1 MQSFAISKISVQEV
15 VMKSLLKLILCSSL
29 LLLPLVLTSC
39 LTDTTA
45 QKKTPPSAASELGET
60 PAEQGDAAQ
69 KAAQPVSLPV
79 KYQTA
84 AYMVDK
90 SEDVAI
96 AEESKLKVEAKITS
110 TRGPQPLW
118 DIMKRLAALKGMN
131 ISWSSDVDQNVLV
144 DVNISAND
152 DFFEAID
159 NLLRQVDYYHEMKG
173 STIVVKYKETR
184 QFHIAMPF
192 IKQTYKTTT
201 GGDVLGGGG
210 SKSSGGGES
219 TANVAGEISLATEG
233 MSISNLRD
241 GTPGGIEFN
250 TWSSIENN
258 LNAILNIWSTDAVDA
273 SASEISGKESLTKK
287 AVNKESATD
296 KTESGSEKTVSAT
309 FRRSTGGNNYFIDKP
324 VGLITV
330 TAPRPVLEKLDV
342 YFKSLQKELYKQVS
356 IEAKILEVQLGDSSS
371 IGLDWN
377 LLLRNLSV
385 SAGQLSGSKTYTK
398 DTTEGTD
405 SSSRLTN
412 TKTTTNTSDVTN
424 TTTNTRNRTNNFLLP
439 DTLTGDASTDSFT
452 GTNTASNLINDVA
465 VATGTSGVSAATLI
479 ADGLTGSISGAVSL
493 AAFTF
498 DSFLNA
504 VSEQGQTTILSNP
517 KLSVLNGQPALITV
531 GRNVTYINKIE
542 SDVSGDSGTV
552 TYTAETARALSG
564 VGLALTANILDD
576 RQIILNLVPVT
587 SELKEPIEY
596 RVIGQGEIGLPIIN
610 VREMSTTVRVNNGEM
625 LVIGGLISSA
635 DQTEGT
641 FVPGTS
647 KIPFFK
653 YLFGYEKKSAQKREL
668 IILLKPRII

>member
-1 MQSFAISKISVQEV
+1 
-15 VMKSLLKLILCSSL
+15 MKSLRKLVLCSSL
-29 LLLPLVLTSC
+29 LLLPLVLSSC
-39 LTDTTA
+39 LSDTTA
-45 QKKTPPSAASELGET
+45 QKKSPPSVASELGE
-60 PAEQGDAAQ
+60 PSPELGDAQ
-69 KAAQPVSLPV
+69 KNAQPVSLPV

-96 AEESKLKVEAKITS
+96 AEEAKLKVEAKITS

-118 DIMKRLAALKGMN
+118 DIMKRLASLKGMN
-131 ISWSSDVDQNVLV
+131 VSWASDVDQNVLV

-152 DFFEAID
+152 DFFDAID

-210 SKSSGGGES
+210 ATSGTSGSAGAN
-219 TANVAGEISLATEG
+219 TNVAGEISLATEG

-273 SASEISGKESLTKK
+273 SSSVSTGQESSTKTDPSK
-287 AVNKESATD
+287 ATAID
-296 KTESGSEKTVSAT
+296 KDKSGSEKIVSAT
-309 FRRSTGGNNYFIDKP
+309 FRRSKGGNNYFIDKP

-342 YFKSLQKELYKQVS
+342 YFKSLQKEFYKQVS
-356 IEAKILEVQLGDSSS
+356 IEAKILEVQLDDSSS

-385 SAGQLSGSKTYTK
+385 TTGQLSGSKTHSK
-398 DTTEGTD
+398 DTTETA
-405 SSSRLTN
+405 SSATN
-412 TKTTTNTSDVTN
+412 TIRTLNDSRSTTTTS
-424 TTTNTRNRTNNFLLP
+424 NRANNFLLP
-439 DTLTGDASTDSFT
+439 DPVTANDNSTITNNILTDVLGST
-452 GTNTASNLINDVA
+452 A
-465 VATGTSGVSAATLI
+465 TSGVSAATII
-479 ADGLTGSISGAVSL
+479 ADGLTGSMSGAISL

-504 VSEQGQTTILSNP
+504 VSAQGQTTILSNP
-517 KLSVLNGQPALITV
+517 KLSVMNGQPSLITV
-531 GRNVTYINKIE
+531 GRNVTYINKVE
-542 SDVSGDSGTV
+542 ADVSGDSGTV
-552 TYTAETARALSG
+552 TFTAETARALSG

-587 SELKEPIEY
+587 SELEEPIEY
-596 RVIGQGEIGLPIIN
+596 RPIGQGEIGLPIIN

-625 LVIGGLISSA
+625 LVIGGLISSTEQ
-635 DQTEGT
+635 DEGT

-653 YLFGYEKKSAQKREL
+653 YLFGYEKKLSQKREL